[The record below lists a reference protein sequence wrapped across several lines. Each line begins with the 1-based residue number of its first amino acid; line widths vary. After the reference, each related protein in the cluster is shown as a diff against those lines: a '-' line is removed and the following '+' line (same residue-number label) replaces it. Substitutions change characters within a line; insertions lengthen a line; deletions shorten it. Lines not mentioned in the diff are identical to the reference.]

1 MHWRFRSRLI
11 AIGGI
16 GLMAALAMGTS
27 IKPAHAQ
34 AMAQTQTQTQQS
46 NGFNAL
52 DPQWA
57 FANPF
62 MSAGFGAGS
71 TMATAVN
78 QQAYATPL
86 GSGTMG
92 LFVESYNGGASAI
105 SSNLFGT
112 LPTSQRQD
120 WFANL
125 GSPASFTS
133 VYGSYKSA
141 PDTALSGLYTT
152 ASFGVTTIKANPL
165 GYSGLPNFSGNDVS
179 AFSARAGL
187 GLQLTPQISIEGSVG
202 FTQGPGSTF
211 R

>member
-1 MHWRFRSRLI
+1 MPRRFCARSV

-16 GLMAALAMGTS
+16 GLLAALAMGAP
-27 IKPAHAQ
+27 PAHAQ
-34 AMAQTQTQTQQS
+34 AMAQTQTQTQQP

-57 FANPF
+57 YANPF
-62 MSAGFGAGS
+62 TSSGFGAGS
-71 TMATAVN
+71 SMATAIN
-78 QQAYATPL
+78 QQAYAAPF

-92 LFVESYNGGASAI
+92 LFVASNAGSANGI
-105 SSNLFGT
+105 SSSLFGP

-125 GSPASFTS
+125 GNPASFNS
-133 VYGSYKSA
+133 VYGSYKSV
-141 PDTALSGLYTT
+141 PDTALNGLYTT
-152 ASFGVTTIKANPL
+152 ASFGVTTFKANPL
-165 GYSGLPNFSGNDVS
+165 GYSGLPGFSGGNDVS
-179 AFSARAGL
+179 AFSARAGV

-202 FTQGPGSTF
+202 FTQGPTSTF

>member
-1 MHWRFRSRLI
+1 VRPI

-16 GLMAALAMGTS
+16 GLMAALAAGAP
-27 IKPAHAQ
+27 IAPAHAQ
-34 AMAQTQTQTQQS
+34 AMAQTQTQQP

-71 TMATAVN
+71 TMATAIS
-78 QQAYATPL
+78 QQAYATPV

-92 LFVESYNGGASAI
+92 LFVASNSGGASAI
-105 SSNLFGT
+105 SSNMFGT

-125 GSPASFTS
+125 GSPTSFTS
-133 VYGSYKSA
+133 VVGSYKSA
-141 PDTALSGLYTT
+141 PDMALNGLYTT
-152 ASFGVTTIKANPL
+152 ASFGVATIKANPL
-165 GYSGLPNFSGNDVS
+165 GYSGLPGFSAGNDVS
-179 AFSARAGL
+179 AFSARAGV

-202 FTQGPGSTF
+202 FTQGPTSTF